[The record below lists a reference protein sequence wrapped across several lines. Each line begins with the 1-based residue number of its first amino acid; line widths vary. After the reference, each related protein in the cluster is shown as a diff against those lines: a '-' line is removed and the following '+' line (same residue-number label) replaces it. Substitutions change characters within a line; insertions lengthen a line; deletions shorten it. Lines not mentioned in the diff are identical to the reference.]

1 MPRQGE
7 FVLYSRVLPPL
18 PADAYTF
25 HVEET
30 VEAPGAPGAH
40 IDPLD
45 VHVEI
50 TAPRFI
56 LPPDEILSTYPPNEA
71 TGAFSSR
78 LPQIVLRRRTLPWER
93 QIFPFRPAVPWLALI
108 LLEDGEGELKTGVP
122 LAECVTPGYTLPP
135 LHDDAQVGNC
145 VTVSTRVAR
154 GVLPNFD
161 DMERLAHV
169 RVVDLTD
176 TELALG
182 DDDGSLAVVV
192 ANRLPLPGKRYTAY
206 LISIEGQWSQTHF
219 MISYADADTA
229 TTGFP
234 DNPVE
239 PYWTYP
245 VLAHWSFTCA
255 GEGDFQSLMQE
266 LDVGVLDTLAT
277 PKPPSGAK
285 PPPPPRRPEPPEVLD
300 TGHVALD
307 HVTRDGERGRVWYR
321 GPCVPHPGTRQ
332 QPDADGRLPLLHTSD
347 QARRIGPD
355 GRENL
360 SLAGAFEIGRL
371 LALAEPNVVAALLLW
386 RRAGFTQA
394 RAAALLNADPVLS
407 ALETLDV
414 GRGFAARAT
423 LDALASLGDDHAR
436 RLGPV
441 RPLVQP
447 GVPIPELDDADALAV
462 VAAGFGVDRE
472 LLDAVVCPPEPT
484 FATAGQPLRQAFDA
498 LVAQAD
504 AALADLRTAAG
515 GASSDGP
522 EGGDR

>member
-1 MPRQGE
+1 MPSPGE
-7 FVLYSRVLPPL
+7 FILHSRVMPSL
-18 PADAYTF
+18 PADAYTL

-30 VEAPGAPGAH
+30 VDAVGT

-50 TAPRFI
+50 TAPRYI
-56 LPPDEILSTYPPNEA
+56 LPPDQILSTYPPNEA

-93 QIFPFRPAVPWLALI
+93 QVFSPLPTVPWLTLI
-108 LLEDGEGELKTGVP
+108 LLEDGEGQFKTGVP
-122 LAECVTPGYTLPP
+122 VAQCVTPGVTLPP

-145 VTVSTRVAR
+145 ITVSNRVAR
-154 GVLPNFD
+154 RVFPNVND
-161 DMERLAHV
+161 IERLAHV
-169 RVVDLTD
+169 REVDLTD

-182 DDDGSLAVVV
+182 DDDGWLAVIV
-192 ANRLPLPGKRYTAY
+192 ANRLPLPGRRYSAY
-206 LISIEGQWSQTHF
+206 LISLEGQAQQNHF
-219 MISYADADTA
+219 WTDYGDADRAAPAPPEPPET
-229 TTGFP
+229 
-234 DNPVE
+234 

-266 LDVGVLDTLAT
+266 LDVGLLGTLAT
-277 PKPPSGAK
+277 PKPPSGSK

-300 TGHVALD
+300 TGHIGLD

-371 LALAEPNVVAALLLW
+371 LALAEPSVVAALLLW

-394 RAAALLNADPVLS
+394 RVAAMLNADPALS
-407 ALETLDV
+407 AVETFDV
-414 GRGFAARAT
+414 GQGFAARAT
-423 LDALASLGDDHAR
+423 LAALASLGDDDTR

-441 RPLVQP
+441 RPLVQR

-472 LLDAVVCPPEPT
+472 LLDAVVRPGPEPG
-484 FATAGQPLRQAFDA
+484 FAATARPLRNA
-498 LVAQAD
+498 LDVLAAQSD
-504 AALADLRTAAG
+504 AALARL
-515 GASSDGP
+515 
-522 EGGDR
+522 GGDR